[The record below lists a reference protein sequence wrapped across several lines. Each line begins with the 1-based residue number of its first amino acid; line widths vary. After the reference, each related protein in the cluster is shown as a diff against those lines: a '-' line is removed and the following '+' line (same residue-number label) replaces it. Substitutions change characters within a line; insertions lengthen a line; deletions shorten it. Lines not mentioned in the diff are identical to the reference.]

1 MSSTVN
7 HDARS
12 SRSGSYMNIPIMD
25 RIRER
30 RSTDII
36 EPKTTG
42 FDVNSLYKTF
52 VDALREPNNPKSP
65 IGTQDY
71 IDGYREL
78 LK

>member
-1 MSSTVN
+1 
-7 HDARS
+7 
-12 SRSGSYMNIPIMD
+12 MNISITD
-25 RIRER
+25 KNKER

-36 EPKTTG
+36 EPKTTV
-42 FDVNSLYKTF
+42 FDVNSVYKTF

>member
-1 MSSTVN
+1 MSNNIN
-7 HDARS
+7 HETRS
-12 SRSGSYMNIPIMD
+12 SRSGSYMSISITD
-25 RIRER
+25 KIKER
-30 RSTDII
+30 RSTDTI

-42 FDVNSLYKTF
+42 FDVYSVYKTF
-52 VDALREPNNPKSP
+52 VDALQEPNNPKSP